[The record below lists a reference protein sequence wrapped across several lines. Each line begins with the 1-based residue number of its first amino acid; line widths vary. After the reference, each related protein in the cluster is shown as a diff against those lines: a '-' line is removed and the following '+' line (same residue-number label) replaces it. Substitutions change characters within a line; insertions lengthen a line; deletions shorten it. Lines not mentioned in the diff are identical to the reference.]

1 MSFTK
6 DDEIKYKAFKKVLAK
21 GKFEVQGEAVIL
33 MASLFNWFNYL
44 ETKIVEKKVEPIK
57 KPKSGPIENGNK

>member
-6 DDEIKYKAFKKVLAK
+6 DDEAKYKAFKKVLAK

-33 MASLFNWFNYL
+33 MASLFNWFNSL
-44 ETKIVEKKVEPIK
+44 DAKIIEKKVEQIK